1 MKLMIDEK
9 LNPVWYVSHKFNTAE
24 RNYAPRDQE
33 MLAVIYALRKFRSYL
48 LCRTLVR
55 LYSDHES
62 LSKFQKQPDL
72 KKRDWRWAELL
83 SDYTYEQY
91 YRPGLTM
98 FVPDAISR
106 AFMGPE

>member
-1 MKLMIDEK
+1 MVETDASGIGVAGCLYEMIEEK
-9 LNPVWYVSHKFNTAE
+9 LNPVWYVSHKFSTAE

-48 LCRTLVR
+48 LCRTFR

-72 KKRDWRWAELL
+72 KKRDWRWAEFLG
-83 SDYTYEQY
+83 DY
-91 YRPGLTM
+91 
-98 FVPDAISR
+98 S
-106 AFMGPE
+106 